1 MTHPHVGPGHV
12 TPVGVEVMV
21 GGAWVAVEPSTV
33 PLNEALG
40 RLSGW
45 FADTGYSVPV
55 DPDIA
60 NAQAALAAHPNA
72 DSLTV
77 DDVLAFGEYV
87 RALCD
92 APPMLDDGAPD
103 PDPHGDLSSFSDQE
117 IPF

>member
-1 MTHPHVGPGHV
+1 MTMQQVGPGHV
-12 TPVGVEVMV
+12 TAAGVEVMM
-21 GGAWVAVEPSTV
+21 GGEWVAVAPSTV
-33 PLNEALG
+33 PLGEALG
-40 RLSGW
+40 RLSAW

-55 DPDIA
+55 SADIA
-60 NAQAALAAHPNA
+60 NAQAALVAHPYG

-92 APPMLDDGAPD
+92 APPAFDDGAPD
-103 PDPHGDLSSFSDQE
+103 PDPHGDLSSFADQE

>member
-1 MTHPHVGPGHV
+1 MTHPQVGPGHV

-87 RALCD
+87 RKVCNSNSPTQHAF
-92 APPMLDDGAPD
+92 D
-103 PDPHGDLSSFSDQE
+103 PDVHGDLYRFQDEE
-117 IPF
+117 IPY